1 VVTAAMPS
9 PCLALSDE
17 APDGAARQQVTG
29 LVQRAENLCET
40 GRPEEA
46 MPLLS
51 EAADLQPD
59 RADIYRVWGCA
70 YDKERQWSRAEEK
83 YEKWAELDPLS
94 YKAFET
100 LGIEAYKQSHYAQ
113 SNDYLSQ
120 AKRLNPYRSHIVDYR
135 CHNFVLLQQWRA
147 AMTECTEAIALNPKD
162 GYAYGERSTA
172 ERAVQENAK
181 AEEDASAARK
191 YGGAADSRFV
201 RFQILFPIVLG
212 SIAATF
218 IGLGLWVFLR
228 KRPLIFSSRWMF
240 GLMLVCFSPQ
250 LFMQF
255 SLPDIHDAHHATDW
269 LLMKLLMPLMFA
281 VLLIFLWIQ
290 MQGYMLVG
298 IVDKSFRKALLSVLD
313 ELGLERQEE
322 LSVIR
327 IPAAK
332 LEIQVAIQS
341 WIGVGQLKNKTRSG
355 GEVFR
360 KIIGGLRNRFAQG
373 ELETNNTTSLLY
385 LILGIIMLVLC
396 FVLATI

>member
-1 VVTAAMPS
+1 MLAPR
-9 PCLALSDE
+9 LALSEE
-17 APDGAARQQVTG
+17 APEGAARQQVTG

-40 GRPEEA
+40 GRPQEA
-46 MPLLS
+46 MPPLS
-51 EAADLQPD
+51 EAAELQPD

-83 YEKWAELDPLS
+83 YKKWAELDPLS
-94 YKAFET
+94 YKPFES
-100 LGIEAYKQSHYAQ
+100 LGIEAYKQSHYEQ
-113 SNDYLSQ
+113 SNDYLAQ

-147 AMTECTEAIALNPKD
+147 AMTECTEAIALNPRD

-172 ERAVQENAK
+172 ERAIQENAK
-181 AEEDASAARK
+181 AEQDAAAAREF
-191 YGGAADSRFV
+191 GGRADSRFV
-201 RFQILFPIVLG
+201 RYQILFPIVLG
-212 SIAATF
+212 SMAAAF
-218 IGLGLWVFLR
+218 IGVGLWVFLR

-240 GLMLVCFSPQ
+240 ALMLLCFSPQ

-255 SLPDIHDAHHATDW
+255 SLPDMHDARHSTDW
-269 LLMKLLMPLMFA
+269 LLMKLLIPLMFA
-281 VLLIFLWIQ
+281 VLLAFLWIQ
-290 MQGYMLVG
+290 MQGYMLIG

-341 WIGVGQLKNKTRSG
+341 WMGVGQLKNKTRSG
-355 GEVFR
+355 KDVFQ
-360 KIIGGLRNRFAQG
+360 KIIDGLRNRFAQG

-385 LILGIIMLVLC
+385 VILGSIMLVLC
-396 FVLATI
+396 VVLANI